1 MRQIST
7 EILIFLLTLV
17 YNMHLVL
24 TVLFAITRS
33 RQIIF
38 AMGYAESAFVML
50 LLLLIH
56 VPKLNG
62 NSGVLA
68 IQGEH

>member
-24 TVLFAITRS
+24 TELFAITRFPE
-33 RQIIF
+33 IIF
-38 AMGYAESAFVML
+38 AMWYTESAFVML
-50 LLLLIH
+50 LLLLIY

-68 IQGEH
+68 IHGEH